1 MQAQHPAG
9 SCPDSDPGP
18 VNLLKFP
25 TRPAAPAGVGLI
37 GVNLQPSR
45 RHRKDPAEDSGGGT
59 DPARGFLLLPE
70 GRIAFVYVLLASIW
84 IIGSDTLLSYLS
96 GGDANLVFLQSFKGL
111 NFVLTTG
118 VLLYFVLRRAYGG
131 WRRSEERRLAAMR
144 SARERYRNLSSR
156 VQTLREEE
164 RTRISREVH
173 DELGQLLTGIKMQ
186 LRMIENQLC
195 NRDDRTLN
203 PLIDDLVESC
213 AAIDESI
220 SSVRRIAS
228 GLRPLA
234 LDHLGIA
241 AALDE
246 EAEHFARRTGI
257 QCNLKVEAIDR
268 SIPPEIETAVFR
280 IFQEC
285 LTNVAR
291 HAKASRVEARCG
303 IRGRDFVLVVSDDG
317 LGIGPAVIDKPES
330 LGLVGMQERAADAG
344 GFLEFKSGPGRG
356 TEIVLTIPLEDEAVP
371 STSPPL

>member
-1 MQAQHPAG
+1 
-9 SCPDSDPGP
+9 
-18 VNLLKFP
+18 LLKFP
-25 TRPAAPAGVGLI
+25 TRPTAPGHVRI
-37 GVNLQPSR
+37 IVVNLQPSR
-45 RHRKDPAEDSGGGT
+45 RRRQDPSEEPPGSGV

-70 GRIAFVYVLLASIW
+70 GRIAFLYVMLASIW

-111 NFVLTTG
+111 NFVITTG

-131 WRRSEERRLAAMR
+131 WRRSEERRTAAMR

-156 VQTLREEE
+156 VQSLREEE

-186 LRMIENQLC
+186 LRMIENQLSD
-195 NRDDRTLN
+195 RDDRSLN
-203 PLIDDLVESC
+203 PLVDDLVESC
-213 AAIDESI
+213 AAIDDSI
-220 SSVRRIAS
+220 TAVRRIAS

-246 EAEHFARRTGI
+246 EAEQFERRTGI
-257 QCNLKVEAIDR
+257 QCNLKVEAIDQA
-268 SIPPEIETAVFR
+268 IPPEVETAAFR

-291 HAKASRVEARCG
+291 HAKASRVDAVCS
-303 IRGRDFVLVVSDDG
+303 IRGREFVLSVSDDG

-344 GFLEFKSGPGRG
+344 GILEFKSGPGRG
-356 TEIVLTIPLEDEAVP
+356 TEVVLTVPLEDETGP
-371 STSPPL
+371 PPSPPS